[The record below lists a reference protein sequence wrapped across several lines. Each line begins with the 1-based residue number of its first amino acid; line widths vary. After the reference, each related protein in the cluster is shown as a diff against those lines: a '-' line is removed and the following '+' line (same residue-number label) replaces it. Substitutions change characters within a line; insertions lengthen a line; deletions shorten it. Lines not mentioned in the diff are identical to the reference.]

1 MNFATEMKLF
11 SHWKY
16 WIMNNKR
23 IALLSILTGATVLGR
38 IVMAPVPN
46 VQPVT
51 VILIFLSIYMG
62 LADSLIVNALVIF
75 ISNMYLGFGPWTF
88 YQILSYSII
97 IFLSFFLSKIKK
109 FKNSMLLQ
117 TVFAAFSGI
126 LYGFIISIFTAA
138 MFSKT
143 SNFFVYYLNGLY
155 FDIMHGIGNAVLYV
169 LLIPPLKVALR
180 KYKKL

>member
-1 MNFATEMKLF
+1 M
-11 SHWKY
+11 S
-16 WIMNNKR
+16 NKR
-23 IALLSILTGATVLGR
+23 IALLALLTGATVLGR

-62 LADSLIVNALVIF
+62 LTDALIVNALVIF

-109 FKNSMLLQ
+109 FKDSILLQ
-117 TVFAAFSGI
+117 TVFAVFSGI
-126 LYGFIISIFTAA
+126 FYGLIISIFTAT

-155 FDIMHGIGNAVLYV
+155 FDIMHGVGNGVLY
-169 LLIPPLKVALR
+169 LLFIPPLKIALN
-180 KYKKL
+180 KYKKLWLSLTYLL

>member
-1 MNFATEMKLF
+1 M
-11 SHWKY
+11 S
-16 WIMNNKR
+16 NKR
-23 IALLSILTGATVLGR
+23 IALLAVLTGATALGR

-62 LADSLIVNALVIF
+62 LADALIVNALVIF

-126 LYGFIISIFTAA
+126 FYGFIISIFTAA

-155 FDIMHGIGNAVLYV
+155 FDIMHGVGNVVLYV
-169 LLIPPLKVALR
+169 LLIPTLKIALE
-180 KYKKL
+180 KYIKL